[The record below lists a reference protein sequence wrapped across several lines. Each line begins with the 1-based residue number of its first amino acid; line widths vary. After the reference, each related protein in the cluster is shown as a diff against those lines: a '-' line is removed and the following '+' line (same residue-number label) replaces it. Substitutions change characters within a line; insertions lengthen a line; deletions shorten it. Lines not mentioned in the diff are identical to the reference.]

1 MSDYESVNKIKSL
14 QQHIETFTGKSYSD
28 LTSAVQALKNGYGS
42 SEGGGSGII
51 DVTELP
57 TSGIDENAV
66 YRVTEN
72 VQTEKTEVY
81 IKAGSTPI
89 TYQQYLTSLG
99 VSTVPN
105 MYVVDELPT
114 DMKVS
119 DAQTLSEIHLYI
131 LTTDGIV
138 YGNVPAYGGVIT
150 LGLLG
155 FQATGYDKGFT
166 EDINA
171 ETEYGVYTTIEAYK
185 QVERWFIREN
195 GEWKEITA
203 YNEVLT
209 SHGLTDKEMLSG
221 DITPRISAAAEI
233 ITREITEIKEEWF
246 RKKDGSYYKYIQNY
260 QFCACK
266 GLTNV
271 IIPSYIWVVHQA
283 AFLQCE
289 NLKTV
294 TFKSKPSHIATDIF
308 DICHNL
314 TTINV
319 PWSVDDHINQYQP
332 WGATN
337 ATINYNYTGE

>member
-1 MSDYESVNKIKSL
+1 MSDYESVKKIQSL
-14 QQHIETFTGKSYSD
+14 QQHIESFTGKSYSD
-28 LTSAVQALKNGYGS
+28 LTSAVQALKSGYGS

-66 YRVTEN
+66 YRVTES
-72 VQTEKTEVY
+72 VQVEKTDIY
-81 IKAGSTPI
+81 LKTGSIPVTF
-89 TYQQYLTSLG
+89 QQYLASLG
-99 VSTVPN
+99 VSTVHN
-105 MYVVDELPT
+105 MYVVDELPS
-114 DMKVS
+114 DMKAS
-119 DAQTLSEIHLYI
+119 DAQTFSEIHCYI
-131 LTTDGIV
+131 LRSDGVAYYYI
-138 YGNVPAYGGVIT
+138 PALGGVIT
-150 LGLLG
+150 AGLFG

-166 EDINA
+166 ENIYA
-171 ETEYGVYTTIEAYK
+171 ETENGVYTTIEAYK
-185 QVERWFIREN
+185 QVKRYFIREN

-203 YNEVLT
+203 HNEVLT

-246 RKKDGSYYKYIQNY
+246 RKKDGSYYEYIQNY
-260 QFCACK
+260 QFSGCD

-271 IIPSYIWVVHQA
+271 IIPSWIWIIHLS
-283 AFLQCE
+283 AFYHCE

-294 TFKSKPSHIATDIF
+294 TFKGKPNYIDNNIF
-308 DICHNL
+308 TLCDNL

-319 PWSVDDHINQYQP
+319 PWSEGEVHNAP
-332 WGATN
+332 WGAAN